1 MNSKKRVESF
11 FKQLETERLLLKNIS
26 SDDSDF
32 IFTLFSNEDVN
43 AFLFDAEPVATIQEA
58 DEIIADYTKSE
69 PRSIHRWI
77 LVRKDDFAKLGTCG
91 FHCWNKEI
99 GECDVGYDLYPDYW
113 GKGYMSEALAA
124 ILQFAEN
131 EMKVSKVNACIYSE
145 NKPSLKL
152 AEKLG
157 FSFVGQMKNEMFRG
171 EEYPHMILTLRW
183 E

>member
-11 FKQLETERLLLKNIS
+11 FKQLETKRLFLKNIS
-26 SDDSDF
+26 PEDRDF
-32 IFTLFSNEDVN
+32 VFSLFSNEDVN
-43 AFLFDAEPVATIQEA
+43 TFLFDAEPVENIQGA
-58 DEIIADYTKSE
+58 DEIIAYYTMPE
-69 PRSIHRWI
+69 PRSMHRWI
-77 LVRKDDFAKLGTCG
+77 LVRKEDGAKLGTCG
-91 FHCWNKEI
+91 FHCWNKET

-124 ILQFAEN
+124 ILQFAKN

-157 FSFVGQMKNEMFRG
+157 FSFVGQMKNEVFRG